1 MLVVKAE
8 QRFQCDECARQSRVA
23 ASWAPPDFL
32 VDRVC
37 LASDLLQQGL
47 LAPVVVLLFRDAVIR
62 VFQFALKLLDCAFLS
77 PESLQHTFLL

>member
-1 MLVVKAE
+1 VLVVKAE
-8 QRFQCDECARQSRVA
+8 QRFQCDERARQSRVA
-23 ASWAPPDFL
+23 ASWAPLDFL